1 MPALIQSE
9 FHFTTED
16 IGAVVDLDP
25 LSASDNAIDEGL
37 VVNSATGGIEID
49 TGGSIRGGLTDFDDP
64 NNNGFFSGFD
74 QDTLA
79 HVATIGDPSNE
90 HLTWNG
96 EDLTLDIDGS
106 NLTVNGG
113 TTGQG
118 LVVASDGT
126 VTFVDLVNVLNDLSD
141 VNATPSVGQFLKW
154 SGTEWIASNVT
165 NVIGIDDLTDVVIS
179 TIATDDIL
187 KYNGTNW
194 VNVAPSDLGNL
205 LVLNDLSNVNATPSV
220 GQFLKWSGTEWSHSN
235 ITNILGIGD
244 MTDVNISSATTND
257 ILQWTGTLWVNRAPS
272 TLASSISGSIALD
285 DLSNVLVGV
294 NLANDEILV
303 YDSANVRW
311 KNQSVVTIAD
321 TIKLRHLE
329 DVTYIDG
336 SPTLTNGKYLKYNG
350 TTWVASDV
358 SLALNDL
365 SNVSVSSPSTGQ
377 FLKWNGTSWSASN
390 VTEVLELNDLS
401 GVTITSVTTDNILKY
416 NGTNWVNA
424 ALSLNDISGVNLGT
438 LPPTTP
444 VVTGVAVPVLGY
456 NDSTSEWKAT
466 VLEIDDLYGIP
477 APTVE
482 GSILYVSDETHAE
495 EFLWSTNFKMVGSTS
510 ATAFPQATD
519 TFTATS
525 NNFAGPSIVLNNENV
540 SMSGASN
547 YHYGSINFNGNDTGT
562 NASGTRGS
570 IVGDSTGN
578 NGELDLVFSTADI
591 NATVEEAMRIDSS
604 GNLLVNGTNPT
615 AKLVVDG
622 DANAYTARFNSST
635 TAGQAFG
642 TRIRAGTSSSDYA
655 LLVENTSAAS
665 MLAVRGDG
673 NVGIG
678 TSTPQASIHTTGDA
692 IIGTAT
698 HGTSYEGVLQIA
710 DGAVNERT
718 VVLIYNNHPDQFMKL
733 GQDVNTAFIG
743 RDQAD
748 EFAVGVF
755 DNAADTT
762 LSKQF
767 VIDAN
772 GNVLIATTDTFVGDN
787 STGGGISFA
796 SGGAASFARSAGKV
810 MYVNRTGSSPG
821 EAIEFRYNGGDV
833 GNISVTSSATGFNT
847 SSDQRLKDNIV
858 DAPSASDDIDAIQ
871 VRSFDWK
878 VDGSHQK
885 YGMVAQELQ
894 SVAPEA
900 VSEGET
906 EEEMMGVDYSK
917 LVPMLV
923 KEIQSLRA
931 RVAQLEG
938 EN

>member
-141 VNATPSVGQFLKW
+141 VNATPTVGQFLKW

-285 DLSNVLVGV
+285 DLSNVSASVG
-294 NLANDEILV
+294 LADDEILV
-303 YDSANVRW
+303 YDSANGGSW
-311 KNQSVVTIAD
+311 ANQSVVTIAD
-321 TIKLRHLE
+321 NIKLRHLE
-329 DVTYIDG
+329 DVSYIDA

-416 NGTNWVNA
+416 DGTNWVNA

-444 VVTGVAVPVLGY
+444 VVIGTAVPVLGY
-456 NDSTSEWKAT
+456 NASTSEWKAT

-604 GNLLVNGTNPT
+604 GNVLIGTTETDIGFTESGAGCMLAPEGTLQLARDSANELLYLN
-615 AKLVVDG
+615 KLGGNAGDIIRLSTDG
-622 DANAYTARFNSST
+622 NEIGVLGVRANYLKAGSGDTQLLFNSGS
-635 TAGQAFG
+635 
-642 TRIRAGTSSSDYA
+642 
-655 LLVENTSAAS
+655 
-665 MLAVRGDG
+665 
-673 NVGIG
+673 
-678 TSTPQASIHTTGDA
+678 DA
-692 IIGTAT
+692 ITPEGSTADRN
-698 HGTSYEGVLQIA
+698 G
-710 DGAVNERT
+710 
-718 VVLIYNNHPDQFMKL
+718 
-733 GQDVNTAFIG
+733 FISLG
-743 RDQAD
+743 RDVSRFKD
-748 EFAVGVF
+748 
-755 DNAADTT
+755 
-762 LSKQF
+762 LY
-767 VIDAN
+767 
-772 GNVLIATTDTFVGDN
+772 L
-787 STGGGISFA
+787 
-796 SGGAASFARSAGKV
+796 SGGAYLGGTAAANKLDDYEEGTFTGAVADASSGGNESSSTLNGTYVKV
-810 MYVNRTGSSPG
+810 GAVVYVQFNVS
-821 EAIEFRYNGGDV
+821 
-833 GNISVTSSATGFNT
+833 NISTTGMTTGNDVFITGLPFASKSVSGTAKYTGTANLSVVTFEQTPFMQLNEGQTYVKILEVRSGAGNDAVVVSQLSSG
-847 SSDQRLKDNIV
+847 
-858 DAPSASDDIDAIQ
+858 ASDIH
-871 VRSFDWK
+871 
-878 VDGSHQK
+878 GN
-885 YGMVAQELQ
+885 
-894 SVAPEA
+894 
-900 VSEGET
+900 
-906 EEEMMGVDYSK
+906 
-917 LVPMLV
+917 LVY
-923 KEIQSLRA
+923 QTA
-931 RVAQLEG
+931 
-938 EN
+938 